1 MSTNIERNIVEMR
14 FDNKKFE
21 KNVKQSMDSIDQFKK
36 SLKFEDSEKS
46 FKKLEENAK
55 KVDLSPL
62 SKGIDKVRASFSFL
76 DTFSATVYHR
86 ISNRLIDI
94 GKKVASSVSTD
105 GIKGGFREYELKM
118 NSFKTIRNATIGKN
132 TDEDINKEL
141 ERLNKYADD
150 TIYKFSDMTDN
161 IGKFVNAG
169 VDLHKATEAIMGV
182 SNAAALAGASSQQA
196 SNAMYNISQA
206 LGSGHMLATDWRS
219 IENAMMATVEF
230 KQALVDVAIEEKT
243 LIKQTNGLYKAAG
256 GNQTFDPMGDFRG
269 TLSQKWLTSDVL
281 VKALAKYNDMTTDLG
296 QRAHKAATEVSTFT
310 KMIDALK
317 EAIESGWGQTW
328 ELVIGNL
335 KEATD
340 LYTKINDKISAFI
353 GNFFDERKEI
363 LKNWKA
369 HGGRTKALEA
379 LGEIMK
385 NLGSIFRTVGE
396 AWHSLFPKKDHNS
409 LLRATDALAEF
420 AKKTK
425 PAEETLKTLK
435 QTFRGL
441 FAAFDIVRIAFS
453 SFRKTIGVFFIKV
466 LKDALHQLFGVTGG
480 LGDMLVK
487 VRQSIKENQTFTK
500 IFSAIVTVLDGVYT
514 VIKKVASA
522 LWKFAGIIKD
532 VATESGGVTVITDW
546 LKGLGS
552 AIKNFDISAI
562 GNSIKKLFVGIWKFI
577 DRVLSKTFSF
587 YTPMK
592 QKLNEIK
599 ETIKQSKVAQ
609 WVVGVFEKMRNGVQK
624 VIDSFKSVKTDG
636 VKDMT
641 DNVKSEVTV
650 FDKIAGF
657 FKKVWGV
664 IKSIADVVW
673 PVMKTIFTS
682 IGTGIKMLWSGITEN
697 IKNSDMGDAGG
708 LVAGVGIFAFLMS
721 AKKFIDNMKPL
732 FTGLKKLGDG
742 KFLKNIFDIL
752 AQATLLIK
760 ANILKQ
766 IATSI
771 LILVGA
777 IFVLCTLPKEKVA
790 LATITVMTLFKG
802 ISDTFNAYDKS
813 ASNLKA
819 STMLGMAGQLLGLA
833 VAMGI
838 MTIAIRSIAKL
849 DYEAST
855 KALIIIGAM
864 LQMMQVTITKM
875 IGLKKMSGG
884 SLSITLNGV
893 SKTISAVAKALLLMI
908 IAVFAMVKMIDSYS
922 FNTVGSAVVLV
933 ASLFAVIIS
942 GIALILKFTKE
953 TNKEAKTGEK
963 LLKTIGLLAG
973 IALLIAA
980 FSKLIIGITA
990 AIAILALALSHG
1002 VISGGSLIGAIGA
1015 MTAIVLVI
1023 IGAIWLIQKVVKDAN
1038 PKDILAAA
1046 GMLTVVTV
1054 FMTSITTLLM
1064 ALAILPRTWSE
1075 EAVVALTGIA
1085 FSLSMIMTS
1094 LAFMMS
1100 QVKKGGKLDPKT
1112 FSTIMGTVVITIMS
1126 MTAALILMSHAAS
1139 GSGFNKAIIALGVI
1153 SAALVGFIA
1162 LAGKSSTFAKGLQK
1176 ITASI
1181 RDIGIG
1187 LAAFA
1192 GAALMVIEI
1201 FDKISKMTSWQIDK
1215 FAGNIE
1221 HFLNVLK
1228 VNMDRIALLLSSLV
1242 MSLVSSVIQAA
1253 AYSIM
1258 QSGNDIA
1265 EALIG
1270 ILDMLIAQAPVLID
1284 KLSLLIAEII
1294 LGIERGLGPIV
1305 EVALKTAIK
1314 FVNALADSI
1323 RNHKDEIL
1331 NAIDNL
1337 FDAAAGLV
1345 ASSVGRVIG
1354 IKHWEAGYNMLKGII
1369 DKFGKLILGIF
1380 VIKKIK
1386 NHSSTVG
1393 EFLSTFITKI
1403 KGFKGDL
1410 KENGF
1415 GDAWRDFFGIDKLNE
1430 DWKFCQ
1436 DYVNQGF
1443 GKMGETIKMRMGIIA
1458 KSIATGAGIG
1468 LAVGSIVRSFIE
1480 AAADS
1485 IDVSGRFA
1493 GDIEHIFSDTSKKVQ
1508 GTIQD
1513 IYASRKKY
1521 SEKYAEGATE
1531 FDDLEAYKNTL
1542 ETLIDKNGN
1551 VISGHEVEVKNIID
1565 HINDKIGERLK
1576 LEGGVVSM
1584 LDEQGNKLKY
1594 ESSQM
1599 DKLIQQARMKADV
1612 EMAAEE
1618 DKENR
1623 KQLKEL
1629 NESRVDL
1636 EKNKDE
1642 ISKDVSRL
1650 NEITGYSQAQLI
1662 RATTDSDFLKEM
1674 SSKWNAEDLHKLWN
1688 SDSGELH
1695 LLAQKYGMNEELYET
1710 NEEKTAALAEIMQR
1724 ATKNLDSKINEVNN
1738 TASQLNGRIDL
1749 YSKARTA
1756 LLQNDTDAF
1765 NELIQQMEEGISLTA
1780 NLGSRKG
1787 DLGKQRELIDSMM
1800 NNFAAGGYT
1809 REQLESKLGAAK
1821 QLIATLK
1828 PEDLKDV
1835 VDANKLNTS
1844 FEDWVKDVEKFINN
1858 LPKATVIV
1866 DTDTTIEKTASGTS
1880 STKGTDKQIINGL
1893 KTNPFGD
1900 YMKDATELG
1909 KNYTDGTN
1917 TGMTE
1922 EAKKTAKDTAK
1933 TVINSAIDAQKWY
1946 SKTHSP
1952 SKLFADEVGY
1962 WLGAGIIQG
1971 INNAV
1976 NEYKPKD
1983 TIQPLIN
1990 MLQSSIFPAMAML
2003 TNGAA
2008 MSLPISPVFYGTNQ
2022 NSTQNSIENVPAHSF
2037 AMQATY
2043 QSSLDT
2049 INSSLN
2055 LINTTLIDQ
2064 TNGIIDEVRAL
2075 RSDVG
2080 ILGDRIED
2088 LDILLDGEALVG
2100 ELTPRMS
2107 GSLVRYSK
2115 RVERGI

>member
-169 VDLHKATEAIMGV
+169 VDLHKATDAIMGV

-196 SNAMYNISQA
+196 SMAMYNISQA
-206 LGSGHMLATDWRS
+206 LGSGHMLAMDWRS

-230 KQALVDVAIEEKT
+230 KQALVDVAVEEKT

-296 QRAHKAATEVSTFT
+296 KRAHKAATEVSTFT

-500 IFSAIVTVLDGVYT
+500 VFGAIVTVLDGVYT
-514 VIKKVASA
+514 VVKKVASA

-532 VATESGGVTVITDW
+532 VATESGGVTVIADW

-624 VIDSFKSVKTDG
+624 VIDSFKSIKTDG

-708 LVAGVGIFAFLMS
+708 LVAGAGIFAFLMS

-819 STMLGMAGQLLGLA
+819 TTMLGMAGQLLGLA

-893 SKTISAVAKALLLMI
+893 SKTISAVAKALLMMI
-908 IAVFAMVKMIDSYS
+908 IAVFAMVKMINAYS

-933 ASLFAVIIS
+933 AGLFAVITS

-990 AIAILALALSHG
+990 AIALLAVALSHG

-1015 MTAIVLVI
+1015 MAAIVLTI

-1162 LAGKSSTFAKGLQK
+1162 LAGKSSTFAKGLQV

-1201 FDKISKMTSWQIDK
+1201 FDKISRMTSWQIDK

-1253 AYSIM
+1253 AYAVV

-1265 EALIG
+1265 KALID
-1270 ILDMLIAQAPVLID
+1270 ILDMLLAQAPVIMQ
-1284 KLSLLIAEII
+1284 KLLLLAAEI
-1294 LGIERGLGPIV
+1294 LSGIERGLVPIV
-1305 EVALKTAIK
+1305 DIALRTAVK

-1331 NAIDNL
+1331 NAIDNI

-1345 ASSVGRVIG
+1345 ASAVGRVIG
-1354 IKHWEAGYNMLKGII
+1354 IKHWEAGYRTLKTII
-1369 DKFGKLILGIF
+1369 DRFGKLILTIF
-1380 VIKKIK
+1380 AIKKLTKTAGQATSIVSKFVLKLKSLTSDIK
-1386 NHSSTVG
+1386 AV
-1393 EFLSTFITKI
+1393 
-1403 KGFKGDL
+1403 GFK
-1410 KENGF
+1410 
-1415 GDAWRDFFGIDKLNE
+1415 DAWKEFFGIDKLNLQMRE
-1430 DWKFCQ
+1430 ISAARELGTREITGLGAF
-1436 DYVNQGF
+1436 V
-1443 GKMGETIKMRMGIIA
+1443 ERMGVVGKA
-1458 KSIATGAGIG
+1458 AGIG
-1468 LAVGSIVRSFIE
+1468 
-1480 AAADS
+1480 AA
-1485 IDVSGRFA
+1485 I
-1493 GDIEHIFSDTSKKVQ
+1493 
-1508 GTIQD
+1508 GTIIATPIKAIID
-1513 IYASRKKY
+1513 SVTDSMDATKTLYASVNADFAEMEAGIESTTTRLRDVYKDSRDKIAEVDKKY
-1521 SEKYAEGATE
+1521 DTGGDLLERLNKLVDPKTNKIKEGKENEVKELVKRINSELGIQ
-1531 FDDLEAYKNTL
+1531 LTL
-1542 ETLIDKNGN
+1542 E
-1551 VISGHEVEVKNIID
+1551 SS
-1565 HINDKIGERLK
+1565 K
-1576 LEGGVVSM
+1576 LYY
-1584 LDEQGNKLKY
+1584 LDEQGKKLEYQYEQIKKIIATERLRDQLEAKREEVEKLKTD
-1594 ESSQM
+1594 ELPGAKEQR
-1599 DKLIQQARMKADV
+1599 DKAKA
-1612 EMAAEE
+1612 E
-1618 DKENR
+1618 
-1623 KQLKEL
+1623 
-1629 NESRVDL
+1629 
-1636 EKNKDE
+1636 KDE
-1642 ISKDVSRL
+1642 
-1650 NEITGYSQAQLI
+1650 
-1662 RATTDSDFLKEM
+1662 
-1674 SSKWNAEDLHKLWN
+1674 
-1688 SDSGELH
+1688 
-1695 LLAQKYGMNEELYET
+1695 
-1710 NEEKTAALAEIMQR
+1710 
-1724 ATKNLDSKINEVNN
+1724 
-1738 TASQLNGRIDL
+1738 
-1749 YSKARTA
+1749 
-1756 LLQNDTDAF
+1756 
-1765 NELIQQMEEGISLTA
+1765 
-1780 NLGSRKG
+1780 
-1787 DLGKQRELIDSMM
+1787 
-1800 NNFAAGGYT
+1800 
-1809 REQLESKLGAAK
+1809 
-1821 QLIATLK
+1821 
-1828 PEDLKDV
+1828 
-1835 VDANKLNTS
+1835 
-1844 FEDWVKDVEKFINN
+1844 
-1858 LPKATVIV
+1858 
-1866 DTDTTIEKTASGTS
+1866 IEKTAGHIQRDWEELYNLSSDLTSKKLNSEEYKTTAEQLRTAIDVFKQNYGDILDYVPKSINDAGAILERGKENIQQDKELANMIADATSSYNTAERNYNNIVETIQDYEYAEQALYSGSTERIREASLALSGYIERTGSTAQIQAHADEIKDDIDHLLENTDEIIGSELSAKIDAWTVEMKKIRQAYGFQDLSDEDKKYLEKAKGVLSDYYEKQGITMPDS
-1880 STKGTDKQIINGL
+1880 STKSTAKEDTKSGGWKPKGLADMSDKLGKSLIPSG
-1893 KTNPFGD
+1893 
-1900 YMKDATELG
+1900 KDATSGFTKSLTTTLEEQMPG
-1909 KNYTDGTN
+1909 VANKYKNETVGDIN
-1917 TGMTE
+1917 TE
-1922 EAKKTAKDTAK
+1922 FD
-1933 TVINSAIDAQKWY
+1933 S
-1946 SKTHSP
+1946 HSP
-1952 SKLFADEVGY
+1952 SRVMRDEVGY
-1962 WLGAGIIQG
+1962 WVGAGIIQG
-1971 INNAV
+1971 MNNAI
-1976 NEYKPKD
+1976 NEYKPKE

-1990 MLQSSIFPAMAML
+1990 MLQSSILPAMSML
-2003 TNGAA
+2003 TNGSA
-2008 MSLPISPVFYGTNQ
+2008 MSLPISPVFDGVNQ
-2022 NSTQNSIENVPAHSF
+2022 NGTQNSIENIPAHSF

-2043 QSSLDT
+2043 QSSLDA

-2080 ILGDRIED
+2080 TLGDRIED